1 MTDTVKP
8 VTKAAGGQDGPAGDD
23 GGLNPA
29 VERLMRELEGYLAAQ
44 AQRLLTGLGSG
55 LGSAT
60 AKLTDAAQG
69 QGPGLGRL
77 ALEGGRKALGGKALG
92 GKEVLRG
99 AMTAGLGAVKD
110 NVAGAVKGMAGK
122 GRRGSRAGARP
133 TVILESVDI
142 GVPVREA
149 YDQWTQFQEF
159 SGFAKGVRGV
169 SASDDTTSDWN
180 LKIFWSSRSWRATVT
195 EQVPDRRIV
204 WTAEGGK
211 GTARGV
217 VTFHPLGE
225 DLTRVLLLIEYHPKG
240 LFEKTGN
247 IWRAQGRRARLDLK
261 HFARFV
267 TVRGEA
273 TGGWRGEIQ
282 DGEVVVTH
290 EDAVAEEDAGRPG
303 DEESGD
309 RYGTDD
315 SYDAEG
321 DEEGDAEDA
330 DGEEDL
336 DREGAPLHEDADE
349 AEDAGYEDG
358 DEAGDEAGDGGEEDA
373 GYEDEAGEYEDG
385 RDEAGEY
392 EDEERR

>member
-1 MTDTVKP
+1 MAESAKSI
-8 VTKAAGGQDGPAGDD
+8 TKAAGGEGGPGED

-29 VERLMRELEGYLAAQ
+29 VERLMHELEGYLAAR
-44 AQRLLTGLGSG
+44 AQRLLVGLGSG

-69 QGPGLGRL
+69 QGPGLGRM
-77 ALEGGRKALGGKALG
+77 ALESGRKALGASGLG

-99 AMTAGLGAVKD
+99 AMSAGLGLVKD

-169 SASDDTTSDWN
+169 STSDDTTSDWKF
-180 LKIFWSSRSWRATVT
+180 KIFWSSRSWRAQVT
-195 EQVPDRRIV
+195 EQVPDRRIA
-204 WTAEGGK
+204 WTAEGAK
-211 GTARGV
+211 GTAGGV

-225 DLTRVLLLIEYHPKG
+225 NLTRVLLLIEYHPKG

-282 DGEVVVTH
+282 DGEVVVSH
-290 EDAVAEEDAGRPG
+290 EDAVAEEEEADRAGEEQDLGPEDEDLYDDEAADDEALD
-303 DEESGD
+303 DEE
-309 RYGTDD
+309 
-315 SYDAEG
+315 AE
-321 DEEGDAEDA
+321 A
-330 DGEEDL
+330 D
-336 DREGAPLHEDADE
+336 DE
-349 AEDAGYEDG
+349 AEDDEPMDDEAMADED
-358 DEAGDEAGDGGEEDA
+358 DEAGDEEAR
-373 GYEDEAGEYEDG
+373 YEDEAEAG
-385 RDEAGEY
+385 EAGEY

>member
-1 MTDTVKP
+1 VTDTVKP
-8 VTKAAGGQDGPAGDD
+8 ITKAVGGKAGSAGEG

-29 VERLMRELEGYLAAQ
+29 VERLMQELEGYLAAQ
-44 AQRLLTGLGSG
+44 AQRLLVGLGSG

-60 AKLTDAAQG
+60 AKLTDAAGGQG
-69 QGPGLGRL
+69 QGPGLGKL
-77 ALEGGRKALGGKALG
+77 ALESGRKALGGKAVG

-99 AMTAGLGAVKD
+99 AMSAGVGLVKD
-110 NVAGAVKGMAGK
+110 NLAGAVKGMAGK

-180 LKIFWSSRSWRATVT
+180 LKVLWSSRSWRARVT
-195 EQVPDRRIV
+195 EQVPDRRIA

-211 GTARGV
+211 GTASGV

-247 IWRAQGRRARLDLK
+247 IWRAQGRRTRLDLK

-282 DGEVVVTH
+282 DGEVVVSH
-290 EDAVAEEDAGRPG
+290 EDAVAEEEDAGRPG
-303 DEESGD
+303 DEESD
-309 RYGTDD
+309 ASYEPDEADEADEPAEPDD
-315 SYDAEG
+315 AYDDPQ
-321 DEEGDAEDA
+321 DEA
-330 DGEEDL
+330 GEEDS
-336 DREGAPLHEDADE
+336 APGEEPPAEDEVEDE
-349 AEDAGYEDG
+349 AEPPGDDDPDPDYEDEDEAGGYEDDEEAREYEDG
-358 DEAGDEAGDGGEEDA
+358 DEA
-373 GYEDEAGEYEDG
+373 
-385 RDEAGEY
+385 
-392 EDEERR
+392 RR